1 MTRKTILIADDDV
14 PMLQALA
21 VRLRSDG
28 YDVILAQ
35 DWHQAIERA
44 RVNEPDLIMMNASLA
59 PDADIEASRRALEE
73 VVDLS
78 TTPLISIT
86 NDRSLRAEEAARLL
100 GALDHLPKPFEP
112 DRLLGAIRSALSV
125 GERLTAQGPG

>member
-21 VRLRSDG
+21 VRLRSEG

-35 DWHQAIERA
+35 DWHQAVERA
-44 RVNEPDLIMMNASLA
+44 RVNEPDLIMINARLA

-73 VVDLS
+73 VVDLA
-78 TTPLISIT
+78 TTPLIAIS
-86 NDRSLRAEEAARLL
+86 NDHSLRAEPIVSGGVQAAVQRLD
-100 GALDHLPKPFEP
+100 AVQAK
-112 DRLLGAIRSALSV
+112 IRRR
-125 GERLTAQGPG
+125 GIEHPRRDLTIDSGQR